1 MENNEHL
8 PIIMIFS
15 IWIIFMIIIWIIFMI
30 IIWIIFFIRKV
41 MLDGV
46 GEEESLVVTG
56 GAADHL
62 AVVYKTD
69 DQVMMVM
76 VMVMVMVKEEVMCVK
91 NAAPEFVLCWRE

>member
-8 PIIMIFS
+8 PIIMIF
-15 IWIIFMIIIWIIFMI
+15 IIWIIFMI

-76 VMVMVMVKEEVMCVK
+76 VMVMVKEEVMCVK

>member
-8 PIIMIFS
+8 PIIMIF
-15 IWIIFMIIIWIIFMI
+15 IIWIIFMI
-30 IIWIIFFIRKV
+30 IIWIIRKV